1 MSTIQN
7 PTPALTADNLR
18 ASTEAA
24 PSLDELIYALSS
36 VLRVRERAPTQP
48 LIHNPQMKHLSL
60 LDGIALLL
68 VTEDKADVAAVSFLQ
83 SSTSIEFY
91 YAKNRPCASITGYI
105 ESLLEV
111 LRNYEPSKSKKA
123 ECIRNIVRTAVP
135 QCIKKIRNR
144 IRNVSGEL
152 TKSGLHSRC

>member
-68 VTEDKADVAAVSFLQ
+68 VIEDKGDVAAVSFIQKLA
-83 SSTSIEFY
+83 SIEFY
-91 YAKNRPCASITGYI
+91 YAKNRPCAPNMIEYI
-105 ESLLEV
+105 DSLLEEIK
-111 LRNYEPSKSKKA
+111 NYERSNRSECFA
-123 ECIRNIVRTAVP
+123 EYY
-135 QCIKKIRNR
+135 
-144 IRNVSGEL
+144 
-152 TKSGLHSRC
+152 